1 MILRFVW
8 RQIEEIAAAALYP
21 GRPSRLSGNLE
32 GVLSVSLAVGDA
44 GGGLM
49 PRAALDAA
57 AALVATLLAWRRAAL

>member
-1 MILRFVW
+1 M
-8 RQIEEIAAAALYP
+8 
-21 GRPSRLSGNLE
+21 SGNLE